1 MLGGIIDDHLTMKNR
16 VQGKLIALVAAIMV
30 AWLGIGLLTVRSQR
44 QWEELRTQLKQV
56 DSESFRIADQFRDS
70 LRQLNETLYYF
81 GHSHVPPDVPAF
93 NKASHELTLWINAQK
108 PKLTSAQEKTNMEQI
123 DAAYDDYLREA
134 KKLLVRLEAIGEA
147 SATMDDYTDLRK
159 KSQHLFKLGQEL
171 SRAHL
176 ASRDQ
181 VMARVGA
188 ATTELRVLM
197 LISLGLLFGFAL
209 ALAYVVYRDM
219 ILPLQVKLVESE
231 GLRERQEKLASLG
244 VLAAGI
250 AHEIRNPL
258 TAIKAALFVQQKR
271 FQPGTQEAADAKVF
285 DREILRL
292 ERIVND
298 FLLFARP
305 GDSKLV
311 PMTANVPLREVQA
324 LLGPQL
330 AVNSIRLVLDETPPL
345 PINADDDQIKQVLI
359 NLVRNAAEAS
369 AQGGVVKL
377 RARADRRRLAGKEI
391 DVVILEVEDK
401 GKGIPAEVQKRLF
414 DPFFTTKDSGTGLG
428 LSIAASLVQS
438 HGGALEYQ
446 TTPGLGT
453 TFGVV
458 LPTPAR

>member
-1 MLGGIIDDHLTMKNR
+1 
-16 VQGKLIALVAAIMV
+16 
-30 AWLGIGLLTVRSQR
+30 
-44 QWEELRTQLKQV
+44 
-56 DSESFRIADQFRDS
+56 
-70 LRQLNETLYYF
+70 
-81 GHSHVPPDVPAF
+81 
-93 NKASHELTLWINAQK
+93 
-108 PKLTSAQEKTNMEQI
+108 
-123 DAAYDDYLREA
+123 
-134 KKLLVRLEAIGEA
+134 LLVRLEAIGEA
-147 SATMDDYTDLRK
+147 SATMDEYTDLRK
-159 KSQHLFKLGQEL
+159 ESQRLYQLGQEL

-181 VMARVGA
+181 VMARVGVV
-188 ATTELRVLM
+188 TTELRVLM
-197 LISLGLLFGFAL
+197 LISLGLLFWFAL
-209 ALAYVVYRDM
+209 ALAYAVYRDM
-219 ILPLQVKLVESE
+219 ILPLRVKLVESE
-231 GLRERQEKLASLG
+231 TLRERQEKLASLG

-271 FQPGTQEAADAKVF
+271 FQPDTQEAADVKVI

-311 PMTANVPLREVQA
+311 SMTADIPLREVQA
-324 LLGPQL
+324 LLAPQL
-330 AVNSIRLVLDETPPL
+330 AGNNIQLVLDGTPPL
-345 PINADDDQIKQVLI
+345 QIAAAADQIKQVLI

-369 AQGGVVKL
+369 AQNGVVKL
-377 RARADRRRLAGKEI
+377 RARADRRRLAGKETN
-391 DVVILEVEDK
+391 VVILEVEDN
-401 GKGIPAEVQKRLF
+401 GKGIPAEAQKRLF

-446 TTPGLGT
+446 TAPGLGT

-458 LPTPAR
+458 LPAPAS